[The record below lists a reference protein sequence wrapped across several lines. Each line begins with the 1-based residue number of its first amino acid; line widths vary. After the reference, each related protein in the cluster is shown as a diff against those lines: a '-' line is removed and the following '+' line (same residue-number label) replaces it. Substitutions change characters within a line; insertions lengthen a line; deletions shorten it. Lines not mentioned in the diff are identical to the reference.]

1 MKILKIPLPLIPA
14 PRHAP
19 GFPTRSGK
27 RVLDAAIQRYDFVV
41 FSNIDLIQAQVIGL
55 SMENLTDNYDVAV
68 IGGGHAGCEAA
79 LACARMGCR
88 TILFNINLDS
98 IALMSCNP
106 AIGGLAKGQLVKEID
121 ALGGE
126 MGKVTDK
133 TAVHFRMLNA
143 SKGPAVHSS
152 RMQCDKQLYRLTMKA
167 VVENQ
172 PNLYIRQA
180 MIESLVI
187 EDGTVIGVLDQS
199 EHFYGA
205 KKVVITTGTF
215 LNGLVHVGASQIP
228 SGRAGE
234 LASIGLAKNLKNLG
248 FDIGR
253 MKTGTP
259 PRLCASS
266 IDFSRLERQDSDPSP
281 QPFSFTTK
289 ALRTERL
296 PSYFSATSAETHR
309 VIRENIQHSP
319 LYSGIIKGVSA
330 RYCPS
335 LEDKVMRFSERESHP
350 VVLEHEGLDTQEVY
364 AKGLGN
370 CLPLELQ
377 YKIVRSVKGLEQAQ
391 IMRPAYAIEYD
402 FVQPTQLK
410 PTLET
415 KLVDGLYLAGQINGT
430 SGYEEAAAQGLW
442 AGINAACA
450 VQGAPAFI
458 LDRSEAYMAV
468 MIDDLVTRG
477 VDEPYRMFTSRAE
490 YRLILREDNATI
502 RLMGKGCELGLIERA
517 HYLELHDKIKKIE
530 QGIEHLKASSINP
543 TPEINEALA
552 KIPSPP
558 LNNHSTLHGLL
569 KRHEISYDNLT
580 GFPGWEPQDDSFVK
594 QQIEIET
601 KYEGYIK
608 RQFDAVKK
616 LKDQE
621 KKKIPP
627 DFDYNCV
634 PGLSNELK
642 AKLTKI
648 APQTLGQMERIIG
661 MTEGAISAV
670 LIMMKK
676 QELSKDC

>member
-1 MKILKIPLPLIPA
+1 LI
-14 PRHAP
+14 
-19 GFPTRSGK
+19 
-27 RVLDAAIQRYDFVV
+27 
-41 FSNIDLIQAQVIGL
+41 
-55 SMENLTDNYDVAV
+55 DNYDVLV

-79 LACARMGCR
+79 LASARMGCR

-172 PNLYIRQA
+172 QNLNIRQA
-180 MIESLVI
+180 MVESLVI
-187 EDGTVIGVLDQS
+187 ENGTIKGVLDQS
-199 EHFYGA
+199 GYFYGT
-205 KKVVITTGTF
+205 KKVIITTGTF
-215 LNGLVHVGASQIP
+215 LNGLVYIGASQKR

-234 LASIGLAKNLKNLG
+234 LASIGLANNLKGLG

-259 PRLCASS
+259 PRLRASS
-266 IDFSRLERQDSDPSP
+266 IDFSQLERQDSDPDP
-281 QPFSFTTK
+281 QPFSFTTSV
-289 ALRTERL
+289 LRPERL

-319 LYSGIIKGVSA
+319 LYSGVIKGVSA

-335 LEDKVMRFSERESHP
+335 LEDKVMRFGERESHP

-415 KLVDGLYLAGQINGT
+415 KLVAGLYLAGQINGT

-442 AGINAACA
+442 AGINAARA
-450 VQGAPAFI
+450 IQGAPPFI

-490 YRLILREDNATI
+490 YRLILREDNAVI
-502 RLMGKGCELGLIERA
+502 RLMGKGCELGLIDRE
-517 HYLELHDKIKKIE
+517 HYLSLQNKILQIE
-530 QGIEHLKASSINP
+530 QGIARLKAASINP
-543 TPEINEALA
+543 TPEINETLA

-558 LNNHSTLHGLL
+558 LNNHTTLYGLL
-569 KRHEISYDNLT
+569 KRYEISYDKLA
-580 GFPGWEPQDDSFVK
+580 GFPGWEPENDFFVK

-621 KKKIPP
+621 KKKIPS
-627 DFDYNCV
+627 DFDYNSV

-642 AKLTKI
+642 AKLIKV

-676 QELSKDC
+676 HELKGC

>member
-1 MKILKIPLPLIPA
+1 
-14 PRHAP
+14 
-19 GFPTRSGK
+19 
-27 RVLDAAIQRYDFVV
+27 
-41 FSNIDLIQAQVIGL
+41 
-55 SMENLTDNYDVAV
+55 
-68 IGGGHAGCEAA
+68 
-79 LACARMGCR
+79 
-88 TILFNINLDS
+88 
-98 IALMSCNP
+98 
-106 AIGGLAKGQLVKEID
+106 
-121 ALGGE
+121 
-126 MGKVTDK
+126 
-133 TAVHFRMLNA
+133 
-143 SKGPAVHSS
+143 
-152 RMQCDKQLYRLTMKA
+152 
-167 VVENQ
+167 
-172 PNLYIRQA
+172 
-180 MIESLVI
+180 VI
-187 EDGTVIGVLDQS
+187 EDGRVIGVLDQS

-215 LNGLVHVGASQIP
+215 LNGLVHVGASQTP

-234 LASIGLAKNLKNLG
+234 LASIGLANNLKGLG

-266 IDFSRLERQDSDPSP
+266 IDFSRLERQDSDPDP
-281 QPFSFTTK
+281 QPFSFTTS
-289 ALRTERL
+289 ALRPERL

-309 VIRENIQHSP
+309 VIRENIQCSP

-335 LEDKVMRFSERESHP
+335 LEDKVMRFGDRQSHP

-377 YKIVRSVKGLEQAQ
+377 YQIVNSVKGLEQAQ

-415 KLVDGLYLAGQINGT
+415 KLVQGLYLAGQINGT

-450 VQGAPAFI
+450 VQGTPAFI

-468 MIDDLVTRG
+468 MVDDLVTRG

-490 YRLILREDNATI
+490 YRLILREDNAVI
-502 RLMGKGCELGLIERA
+502 RLMGKGCKIGLIDRA
-517 HYLELHDKIKKIE
+517 HYLELQDKIKKIE
-530 QGIEHLKASSINP
+530 KGIEHLKVSSIKP
-543 TPEINEALA
+543 TAETNDKLA
-552 KIPSPP
+552 KLNSPA
-558 LNNHSTLHGLL
+558 LNNHTTLHGLL
-569 KRHEISYDNLT
+569 KRHELSYDNLAV
-580 GFPGWEPQDDSFVK
+580 FPGWEPQNDFFVK

-608 RQFDAVKK
+608 RQFDALKK
-616 LKDQE
+616 LKEQE
-621 KKKIPP
+621 KKKIQP
-627 DFDYNCV
+627 DFDYSSV

-648 APQTLGQMERIIG
+648 APQTLGQMERIPG

-676 QELSKDC
+676 QELASNLSKENSSN

>member
-1 MKILKIPLPLIPA
+1 MP
-14 PRHAP
+14 
-19 GFPTRSGK
+19 
-27 RVLDAAIQRYDFVV
+27 
-41 FSNIDLIQAQVIGL
+41 NNL
-55 SMENLTDNYDVAV
+55 SDNFIDNYDVAV

-172 PNLYIRQA
+172 PNLNIRQA
-180 MIESLVI
+180 MVENLAIEN
-187 EDGTVIGVLDQS
+187 GTIKGVLDQS
-199 EHFYGA
+199 GYCYGA
-205 KKVVITTGTF
+205 KKVIITTGTF
-215 LNGLVHVGASQIP
+215 LNGLVHVGSSQTP

-234 LASIGLAKNLKNLG
+234 LASIGLANNLRQLG

-259 PRLCASS
+259 PRLRASS
-266 IDFSRLERQDSDPSP
+266 IDFSRLERQDSDPDP
-281 QPFSFTTK
+281 QPFSFATK
-289 ALRTERL
+289 ALRGERL
-296 PSYFSATSAETHR
+296 PSYFAATSAETHR
-309 VIRENIQHSP
+309 VIRENIQFSP

-377 YKIVRSVKGLEQAQ
+377 YQIVRSVKGLEEAQ

-415 KLVDGLYLAGQINGT
+415 KLVAGLYLAGQINGT

-442 AGINAACA
+442 AGINAARS

-490 YRLILREDNATI
+490 YRLILREDNAVI
-502 RLMGKGCELGLIERA
+502 RLMGKGCELGLIDQA
-517 HYLELHDKIKKIE
+517 HYLELQNKVKQIE
-530 QGIEHLKASSINP
+530 QGIDHLKASPIKP
-543 TPEINEALA
+543 TAETNEKLA
-552 KIPSPP
+552 TLNSPP
-558 LNNHSTLHGLL
+558 LNNHTSLHGLL
-569 KRHEISYDNLT
+569 KRHELSYDNLAV
-580 GFPGWEPQDDSFVK
+580 FAGWEPQPDSFVK

-627 DFDYNCV
+627 DFDYSTV
-634 PGLSNELK
+634 PGLSNELQM
-642 AKLTKI
+642 KLTRI
-648 APQTLGQMERIIG
+648 APATIGQMERIPG

-676 QELSKDC
+676 KELIGV

>member
-1 MKILKIPLPLIPA
+1 MDNLI
-14 PRHAP
+14 
-19 GFPTRSGK
+19 
-27 RVLDAAIQRYDFVV
+27 
-41 FSNIDLIQAQVIGL
+41 
-55 SMENLTDNYDVAV
+55 DNYDVAV

-79 LACARMGCR
+79 LASARMGCR

-126 MGKVTDK
+126 MGKITDK

-172 PNLYIRQA
+172 PNLYIRQT

-187 EDGTVIGVLDQS
+187 EDGTAIGVLDQS

-215 LNGLVHVGASQIP
+215 LNGLVHVGASQTP

-234 LASIGLAKNLKNLG
+234 LASIGLANNLKGLG

-259 PRLCASS
+259 PRLRASS
-266 IDFSRLERQDSDPSP
+266 IDFSRLERQDSDPDP
-281 QPFSFTTK
+281 HPFSFTTK
-289 ALRTERL
+289 ALRPERL

-309 VIRENIQHSP
+309 VIRENIQCSP

-377 YKIVRSVKGLEQAQ
+377 YQIVRSVKGLEQAQ

-415 KLVDGLYLAGQINGT
+415 KLVAGLYLAGQINGT

-442 AGINAACA
+442 AGINAASA
-450 VQGAPAFI
+450 VQGAPPFI

-490 YRLILREDNATI
+490 YRLILREDNAVI
-502 RLMGKGCELGLIERA
+502 RLMGRGCELGLIDQA
-517 HYLELHDKIKKIE
+517 PYLELQDKIKKIE

-569 KRHEISYDNLT
+569 KRHEISYDNLA
-580 GFPGWEPQDDSFVK
+580 GFPGWEHECDFFVK
-594 QQIEIET
+594 QQVEIET

-616 LKDQE
+616 LKEQE

-676 QELSKDC
+676 HELQGR

>member
-1 MKILKIPLPLIPA
+1 LPTFKATLFL
-14 PRHAP
+14 
-19 GFPTRSGK
+19 GEK
-27 RVLDAAIQRYDFVV
+27 
-41 FSNIDLIQAQVIGL
+41 L
-55 SMENLTDNYDVAV
+55 SDNYDILI

-79 LACARMGCR
+79 LAGARMGCR
-88 TILFNINLDS
+88 TLLFNISLDS

-126 MGKVTDK
+126 MGKIADK

-152 RMQCDKQLYRLTMKA
+152 RVQCDKQLYRLTMKA
-167 VVENQ
+167 TVENQ
-172 PNLYIRQA
+172 ANLHIRQG
-180 MIESLVI
+180 MVESLVT
-187 EDGTVIGVLDQS
+187 EDNEIKGVVDQTGY
-199 EHFYGA
+199 FYSA
-205 KKVVITTGTF
+205 KKVIITTGTF
-215 LNGLVHVGASQIP
+215 LNGLVHIGTSQTA

-234 LASIGLAKNLKNLG
+234 LASLGLAACLKQLG
-248 FDIGR
+248 FEIGR

-259 PRLCASS
+259 PRLRASS
-266 IDFSRLERQDSDPSP
+266 IDFASLERQDSDPEP

-289 ALRTERL
+289 KLRPERL
-296 PSYFSATSAETHR
+296 PSYFTATSPETHR
-309 VIRENIQHSP
+309 LIRDNIQSSP
-319 LYSGIIKGVSA
+319 LYAGAIKGIGA

-335 LEDKVMRFSERESHP
+335 LEDKVMRFRERENHP
-350 VVLEHEGLDTQEVY
+350 VVLEHEGLDTQEIY

-370 CLPLELQ
+370 SLPLELQ
-377 YKIVRSVKGLEQAQ
+377 YQIVRSVPGLSQAE

-415 KLVDGLYLAGQINGT
+415 KLIKGLYLAGQINGT

-442 AGINAACA
+442 AGINAAIA
-450 VQGAPAFI
+450 LREEPPFI

-468 MIDDLVTRG
+468 LIDDLVTRG

-502 RLMGKGCELGLIERA
+502 RLMGKGVELGLIGGD
-517 HYLELHDKIKKIE
+517 HYLSLQDKMRQIQ
-530 QGIEHLKASSINP
+530 QGIEKLKA
-543 TPEINEALA
+543 TPV
-552 KIPSPP
+552 KPSPEVNEHLEKLQSP
-558 LNNHSTLHGLL
+558 PINNSTTLYGLL
-569 KRHEISYDNLT
+569 KRYEISYDDLA
-580 GFPGWEPQDDSFVK
+580 GFPGWQEQKDSFVK
-594 QQIEIET
+594 KQIEIEI

-608 RQFDAVKK
+608 RQFDSVKK

-621 KKKIPP
+621 KKKIPTN
-627 DFDYNCV
+627 FDYSAV

-642 AKLTKI
+642 AKLTKV
-648 APQTLGQMERIIG
+648 APQTLGQMERIPG
-661 MTEGAISAV
+661 MTESAISAV

-676 QELSKDC
+676 QELAGNSKKENDEIV

>member
-1 MKILKIPLPLIPA
+1 MDNLI
-14 PRHAP
+14 
-19 GFPTRSGK
+19 
-27 RVLDAAIQRYDFVV
+27 
-41 FSNIDLIQAQVIGL
+41 
-55 SMENLTDNYDVAV
+55 DNYDVAV

-79 LACARMGCR
+79 LASARMGCR

-172 PNLYIRQA
+172 QNIYIRQT

-215 LNGLVHVGASQIP
+215 LNGLVHVGASQTP

-234 LASIGLAKNLKNLG
+234 LASIGLANNLKQLG

-259 PRLCASS
+259 PRLHASS
-266 IDFSRLERQDSDPSP
+266 IDFSRLERQDSDPAP
-281 QPFSFTTK
+281 QPFSFTTEK
-289 ALRTERL
+289 LRTERL

-309 VIRENIQHSP
+309 VIRENIQCSP

-415 KLVDGLYLAGQINGT
+415 KLVTGLYLAGQINGT

-442 AGINAACA
+442 AGINAARA

-490 YRLILREDNATI
+490 YRLILREDNAVI
-502 RLMGKGCELGLIERA
+502 RLMGKGCELGLIDRK
-517 HYLELHDKIKKIE
+517 HYLDLQDKI
-530 QGIEHLKASSINP
+530 H
-543 TPEINEALA
+543 
-552 KIPSPP
+552 
-558 LNNHSTLHGLL
+558 
-569 KRHEISYDNLT
+569 
-580 GFPGWEPQDDSFVK
+580 
-594 QQIEIET
+594 QIEKGIQAT
-601 KYEGYIK
+601 
-608 RQFDAVKK
+608 
-616 LKDQE
+616 
-621 KKKIPP
+621 
-627 DFDYNCV
+627 
-634 PGLSNELK
+634 
-642 AKLTKI
+642 
-648 APQTLGQMERIIG
+648 
-661 MTEGAISAV
+661 
-670 LIMMKK
+670 
-676 QELSKDC
+676 

>member
-1 MKILKIPLPLIPA
+1 MA
-14 PRHAP
+14 
-19 GFPTRSGK
+19 S
-27 RVLDAAIQRYDFVV
+27 
-41 FSNIDLIQAQVIGL
+41 
-55 SMENLTDNYDVAV
+55 
-68 IGGGHAGCEAA
+68 
-79 LACARMGCR
+79 ARMGCR

-126 MGKVTDK
+126 MGKITDK

-172 PNLYIRQA
+172 QNLNIRQA
-180 MIESLVI
+180 MVESLVI
-187 EDGTVIGVLDQS
+187 ENGTIKGVLDQS
-199 EHFYGA
+199 GYFYGA
-205 KKVVITTGTF
+205 KKVIITTGTF
-215 LNGLVHVGASQIP
+215 LNGLVHIGASQTP

-234 LASIGLAKNLKNLG
+234 LASIGLANNLKGLG

-259 PRLCASS
+259 PRLRASS

-281 QPFSFTTK
+281 QPFSFTTI
-289 ALRTERL
+289 ALRPERL
-296 PSYFSATSAETHR
+296 PSYFSATSAKTHR

-319 LYSGIIKGVSA
+319 LYSGTIKGVSA

-377 YKIVRSVKGLEQAQ
+377 YQIVRSVKGLEQAQ

-415 KLVDGLYLAGQINGT
+415 KLVAGLYLAGQINGT

-442 AGINAACA
+442 AGINAARA
-450 VQGAPAFI
+450 VQDAPAFI
-458 LDRSEAYMAV
+458 LDRSEDYIAV

-490 YRLILREDNATI
+490 YRLILREDNAII
-502 RLMGKGCELGLIERA
+502 RLMGKGCELGLIDRE
-517 HYLELHDKIKKIE
+517 HYLSLQDKIHQIE
-530 QGIEHLKASSINP
+530 KGIERLKASSINP
-543 TPEINEALA
+543 TPEINEILA

-558 LNNHSTLHGLL
+558 LNNHSTLYGLL
-569 KRHEISYDNLT
+569 KRYEISYDNLA
-580 GFPGWEPQDDSFVK
+580 GFPGWEPQRDSFVK

-676 QELSKDC
+676 QESQ

>member
-1 MKILKIPLPLIPA
+1 MI
-14 PRHAP
+14 
-19 GFPTRSGK
+19 
-27 RVLDAAIQRYDFVV
+27 
-41 FSNIDLIQAQVIGL
+41 
-55 SMENLTDNYDVAV
+55 DNYDVLV

-79 LACARMGCR
+79 LASARMGCR

-126 MGKVTDK
+126 MGKITDK

-172 PNLYIRQA
+172 QNLNIRQA
-180 MIESLVI
+180 MVESLVI
-187 EDGTVIGVLDQS
+187 ENGTIKGVLDQS
-199 EHFYGA
+199 GYFYGA
-205 KKVVITTGTF
+205 KKVIITTGTF
-215 LNGLVHVGASQIP
+215 LNGLVHIGASQTP

-234 LASIGLAKNLKNLG
+234 LASIGLANNLKGLG

-259 PRLCASS
+259 PRLRASS

-281 QPFSFTTK
+281 QPFSFTTI
-289 ALRTERL
+289 ALRPERL
-296 PSYFSATSAETHR
+296 PSYFSATSAKTHR

-319 LYSGIIKGVSA
+319 LYSGTIKGVSA

-377 YKIVRSVKGLEQAQ
+377 YQIVRSVKGLEQAQ

-415 KLVDGLYLAGQINGT
+415 KLVAGLYLAGQINGT

-442 AGINAACA
+442 AGINAARA
-450 VQGAPAFI
+450 VQDAPAFI
-458 LDRSEAYMAV
+458 LDRSEAYIAV
-468 MIDDLVTRG
+468 MIDDLVTLV

-490 YRLILREDNATI
+490 YRLILREDNAII
-502 RLMGKGCELGLIERA
+502 RLMGKGCELGLIDRE
-517 HYLELHDKIKKIE
+517 HYLSLQDKIHQIE
-530 QGIEHLKASSINP
+530 KGIERLKASSINP
-543 TPEINEALA
+543 TPEINEILA

-558 LNNHSTLHGLL
+558 LNNHSTLYGLL
-569 KRHEISYDNLT
+569 KRYEISYDNLA
-580 GFPGWEPQDDSFVK
+580 GFPGWEPQRDSFVK

-676 QELSKDC
+676 QESQ

>member
-1 MKILKIPLPLIPA
+1 MA
-14 PRHAP
+14 
-19 GFPTRSGK
+19 
-27 RVLDAAIQRYDFVV
+27 DF
-41 FSNIDLIQAQVIGL
+41 
-55 SMENLTDNYDVAV
+55 TDNYEIAV

-172 PNLYIRQA
+172 QNLYIRQA

-187 EDGTVIGVLDQS
+187 EDGKAKGVLDQS
-199 EHFYGA
+199 GYFYGA
-205 KKVVITTGTF
+205 KKVIITTGTF
-215 LNGLVHVGASQIP
+215 LNGLVHVGASQTP

-234 LASIGLAKNLKNLG
+234 LASIGLANNLKQLG

-259 PRLCASS
+259 PRLRASS
-266 IDFSRLERQDSDPSP
+266 IDFSRLERQDSDPEP
-281 QPFSFTTK
+281 QPFSFTTEK
-289 ALRTERL
+289 LRTERL

-309 VIRENIQHSP
+309 VIRENIQYSP
-319 LYSGIIKGVSA
+319 LYSGVIKGVSA

-335 LEDKVMRFSERESHP
+335 LEDKVMRFGERQSHP
-350 VVLEHEGLDTQEVY
+350 VVLEHEGLYTQEVY

-377 YKIVRSVKGLEQAQ
+377 YQIVHSVKGLEQAQ

-415 KLVDGLYLAGQINGT
+415 KLVAGLYLAGQINGT

-442 AGINAACA
+442 AGINAAGT
-450 VQGAPAFI
+450 VQGAPPFI
-458 LDRSEAYMAV
+458 LDRSDAYMAV

-490 YRLILREDNATI
+490 YRLILREDNAVI
-502 RLMGKGCELGLIERA
+502 RLMGKGCALGLIDRA
-517 HYLELHDKIKKIE
+517 RYLELQDKVEKIE
-530 QGIEHLKASSINP
+530 QGIEHLKAVPVKP
-543 TPEINEALA
+543 TAETNEKLGTLN
-552 KIPSPP
+552 SPP
-558 LNNHSTLHGLL
+558 LSNHTTLHGLL
-569 KRHEISYDNLT
+569 KRHELSYDSLSV
-580 GFPGWEPQDDSFVK
+580 FSGWEPQPDSFIK

-627 DFDYNCV
+627 DFDYNSV

-648 APQTLGQMERIIG
+648 APQTLGQMERIPG

-676 QELSKDC
+676 KQELTDNLNKEKIP

>member
-1 MKILKIPLPLIPA
+1 M
-14 PRHAP
+14 
-19 GFPTRSGK
+19 
-27 RVLDAAIQRYDFVV
+27 D
-41 FSNIDLIQAQVIGL
+41 
-55 SMENLTDNYDVAV
+55 NLMDSYDVAV

-79 LACARMGCR
+79 LASARMGCR

-126 MGKVTDK
+126 MGKITDK

-180 MIESLVI
+180 MIEKLVI
-187 EDGTVIGVLDQS
+187 EDGQVIGILDQS

-205 KKVVITTGTF
+205 KKVIITTGTF
-215 LNGLVHVGASQIP
+215 LNGLVHVGASQTP

-234 LASIGLAKNLKNLG
+234 LASVGLANNLKGLG

-259 PRLCASS
+259 PRLSASS
-266 IDFSRLERQDSDPSP
+266 IDFSRLERQDSDPDP
-281 QPFSFTTK
+281 QPFSFTTT
-289 ALRTERL
+289 ALRQERL

-309 VIRENIQHSP
+309 VIRENIQCSP

-335 LEDKVMRFSERESHP
+335 LEDKVMRFAERQSHP

-377 YKIVRSVKGLEQAQ
+377 YQIVRSVKGLEQAQ

-415 KLVDGLYLAGQINGT
+415 KLIAGLYLAGQINGT

-442 AGINAACA
+442 AGINAARA
-450 VQGAPAFI
+450 VEGAPAFI

-490 YRLILREDNATI
+490 YRLILREDNAVI
-502 RLMGKGCELGLIERA
+502 RLMGKGCELGLIDRA
-517 HYLELHDKIKKIE
+517 HYLELQDKIERIE
-530 QGIEHLKASSINP
+530 RGIAHLKKSPVKP
-543 TPEINEALA
+543 TAETNEKLA
-552 KIPSPP
+552 KLNSPA
-558 LNNHSTLHGLL
+558 LNNHTTLHGLL
-569 KRHEISYDNLT
+569 KRYELSYDNLAV
-580 GFPGWEPQDDSFVK
+580 FPGWEPQPDAFVK

-676 QELSKDC
+676 NEIVSDAKR

>member
-1 MKILKIPLPLIPA
+1 MDNLI
-14 PRHAP
+14 
-19 GFPTRSGK
+19 
-27 RVLDAAIQRYDFVV
+27 
-41 FSNIDLIQAQVIGL
+41 
-55 SMENLTDNYDVAV
+55 DNYDVAV

-79 LACARMGCR
+79 LASARMGCR

-126 MGKVTDK
+126 MGKITDK

-172 PNLYIRQA
+172 QNLNIRQA
-180 MIESLVI
+180 MVESLVI
-187 EDGTVIGVLDQS
+187 ENGTIKGVLDQS
-199 EHFYGA
+199 GYFYGA
-205 KKVVITTGTF
+205 KKVIITTGTF
-215 LNGLVHVGASQIP
+215 LNGLVHIGASQTP

-234 LASIGLAKNLKNLG
+234 LASIGLANNLKQLG

-259 PRLCASS
+259 PRLSASS
-266 IDFSRLERQDSDPSP
+266 IDFSRLERQDSDPDP
-281 QPFSFTTK
+281 HPFSFTTS
-289 ALRTERL
+289 ALRPERL

-309 VIRENIQHSP
+309 VIRENIQCSP

-335 LEDKVMRFSERESHP
+335 LEDKVMRFGERESHP
-350 VVLEHEGLDTQEVY
+350 VVLEHEGLETQEIY

-377 YKIVRSVKGLEQAQ
+377 YQIVRSVKGLEQAE

-415 KLVDGLYLAGQINGT
+415 KLIKGLYLAGQINGT

-490 YRLILREDNATI
+490 YRLILREDNAVI
-502 RLMGKGCELGLIERA
+502 RLMGKGCELGLIDRA
-517 HYLELHDKIKKIE
+517 HYLSLQDKILQIE
-530 QGIEHLKASSINP
+530 QGIKRLQASPINP
-543 TPEINEALA
+543 TPEINETLA

-558 LNNHSTLHGLL
+558 LNNHSTLYGLL
-569 KRHEISYDNLT
+569 KRHEISYDKLD
-580 GFPGWEPQDDSFVK
+580 GFPGWEPQRDPFVK

-621 KKKIPP
+621 KKKIPS
-627 DFDYNCV
+627 DFDYNSV

-642 AKLTKI
+642 AKLIKV

-676 QELSKDC
+676 QEAVQASNKEEDKSTP